1 MYLFRQFWAILWL
14 ADFFQKLIV
23 SRASVNGDLQK
34 GPHLPQSFST
44 KVVIESGLYIAPGS
58 HFSAGR
64 RSIWEVQPG
73 PGSRVGSR
81 TWLDLPDRPSDQPL
95 RPDPGSRVGSR
106 VWPGKWLQTANLAR
120 ITSRAR
126 NRQNRQNLDF
136 SRKLE
141 ILVISAI
148 SGSGRDSDQI
158 RVQMLSELMVW
169 AHVHIGV
176 QNHIRQHMCT
186 ACSVHASTHW
196 HSIWGTILSY
206 VASIL

>member
-1 MYLFRQFWAILWL
+1 M
-14 ADFFQKLIV
+14 IV

-106 VWPGKWLQTANLAR
+106 VWPGKWLRTANLAR

-148 SGSGRDSDQI
+148 SGSGRDSGQI
-158 RVQMLSELMVW
+158 RHPGPICAHGLSSC
-169 AHVHIGV
+169 AHWCPESHPTAYVHCMFGTCI
-176 QNHIRQHMCT
+176 HTLTLHMRYDSLICRINLVT
-186 ACSVHASTHW
+186 KWYLARFC
-196 HSIWGTILSY
+196 
-206 VASIL
+206 

>member
-14 ADFFQKLIV
+14 ADFFQKSIV
-23 SRASVNGDLQK
+23 SRASVNGDLEK

-44 KVVIESGLYIAPGS
+44 KVAIESGLYIAPGS

-64 RSIWEVQPG
+64 RSIWQVWPG

-81 TWLDLPDRPSDQPL
+81 VWPDPPDRPSDQPL

-106 VWPGKWLQTANLAR
+106 VWPGKWLRTANLAR

-158 RVQMLSELMVW
+158 RHPGAGLSSWSEL
-169 AHVHIGV
+169 VHIGV